1 MQHWHHRHRLIT
13 SWHHMTG
20 VSAYRDNVTLGTG
33 PVSPLTEAVCPLSRP
48 APAPAR
54 QTQPA
59 ARDTD
64 TAGRAI
70 IAVTSLTQTQHTNT
84 ADTKFD
90 AANFSE
96 RSLFFAGLPMYFRFV
111 SHREYFP
118 MSYETSCT
126 EPDRRAGPGRQ
137 RAWWPGPVSLKLPGW
152 HRLDTGHMERRDC
165 HQPTPTHQYF
175 LFPH

>member
-1 MQHWHHRHRLIT
+1 
-13 SWHHMTG
+13 MTG

-70 IAVTSLTQTQHTNT
+70 IAVTSLTQTHQHTNT

-96 RSLFFAGLPMYFRFV
+96 RSLFL
-111 SHREYFP
+111 
-118 MSYETSCT
+118 
-126 EPDRRAGPGRQ
+126 
-137 RAWWPGPVSLKLPGW
+137 
-152 HRLDTGHMERRDC
+152 LDH
-165 HQPTPTHQYF
+165 
-175 LFPH
+175 

>member
-1 MQHWHHRHRLIT
+1 
-13 SWHHMTG
+13 MTG

-70 IAVTSLTQTQHTNT
+70 IAVTSLTQTHQHTNT

-96 RSLFFAGLPMYFRFV
+96 RSLFFCWITDIFSLCFSPGIF
-111 SHREYFP
+111 SHE
-118 MSYETSCT
+118 
-126 EPDRRAGPGRQ
+126 
-137 RAWWPGPVSLKLPGW
+137 L
-152 HRLDTGHMERRDC
+152 
-165 HQPTPTHQYF
+165 
-175 LFPH
+175 